1 MYNFKKETKMTEQE
15 IEKEIQRKEQ
25 EIRDLMRFENFI
37 GKENLQKQIDL
48 RLDDLSKLYKRRKKD

>member
-1 MYNFKKETKMTEQE
+1 MTEQE